1 MMRLR
6 LQLETETGLLKV
18 PVHYNQLLQGL
29 VYDHLSRSLA
39 DRVHTQG
46 FQHEK
51 RQFRMFT
58 FSRLV
63 GRTRLRRNANGSN
76 DIEFAGPVSF
86 WLASP
91 ETDIL
96 ESFASHI
103 VREGQV
109 RLGDA
114 DCRVSAVEVPFAE
127 IPGNQVTVRTLS
139 PITVYSTLL
148 TADGRKKTYYYAPQ
162 EREFSEQIGANLV
175 KKRAAMAAAYPGSG
189 YPGNGYPGTREPT
202 HQDTA
207 VRLAPIRITSRDSHI
222 IIYRGIVVKAWSGIY
237 ELKGPPDLLRL
248 AFDCG
253 LGAKNSQGFGM
264 IEKAEG

>member
-1 MMRLR
+1 M
-6 LQLETETGLLKV
+6 

-29 VYDHLSRSLA
+29 VYHHLGQALA

-63 GRTRLRRNANGSN
+63 RRDRPTRRNANGTN
-76 DIEFAGPVSF
+76 VFEFRGPVSF

-103 VREGQV
+103 VRAGQV
-109 RLGDA
+109 RVGDA
-114 DCRVSAVEVPFAE
+114 DCRVNAVEVPFTE
-127 IPGNQVTVRTLS
+127 LPGNQVTIRTLS

-148 TADGRKKTYYYAPQ
+148 TGDGRKKTYYYAPT
-162 EREFSEQIGANLV
+162 EREFSEQIDANLR
-175 KKRAAMAAAYPGSG
+175 KKAAALGRNTNDSNSPVSF
-189 YPGNGYPGTREPT
+189 
-202 HQDTA
+202 
-207 VRLAPIRITSRDSHI
+207 APIRVAAKDQHI
-222 IIYRGIVVKAWSGIY
+222 VMFKNTVIKAWSGIY
-237 ELKGPPDLLRL
+237 ELSGPSDLLRL
-248 AFDCG
+248 AFDYG

-264 IEKAEG
+264 IEKAARD

>member
-148 TADGRKKTYYYAPQ
+148 TADGRKKTYYYAPT
-162 EREFSEQIGANLV
+162 EREFSEQIDANLH
-175 KKRAAMAAAYPGSG
+175 KKAAALGHDANHSSDSVSFAP
-189 YPGNGYPGTREPT
+189 
-202 HQDTA
+202 
-207 VRLAPIRITSRDSHI
+207 VRVSARDQHI
-222 IIYRGIVVKAWSGIY
+222 VMFKNTVVKAWSGIY

>member
-1 MMRLR
+1 M
-6 LQLETETGLLKV
+6 

-29 VYDHLSRSLA
+29 VYHHLGQALA

-63 GRTRLRRNANGSN
+63 GRTRLRRNANGTN
-76 DIEFAGPVSF
+76 ELEFSGPVSF

-91 ETDIL
+91 ETEIL

-103 VREGQV
+103 VRAGQV
-109 RLGDA
+109 RVGDTE
-114 DCRVSAVEVPFAE
+114 CRVNAVEVPFTE
-127 IPGNQVTVRTLS
+127 IPESKVPVRTLS

-148 TADGRKKTYYYAPQ
+148 TGDGRKKTYYFAPT
-162 EREFSEQIGANLV
+162 EREFSEQVDANLR
-175 KKRAAMAAAYPGSG
+175 KKAAALGHDSNSP
-189 YPGNGYPGTREPT
+189 NGLVTLTP
-202 HQDTA
+202 
-207 VRLAPIRITSRDSHI
+207 VRMSTKDQHI
-222 IIYRGIVVKAWSGIY
+222 VLFKNTVIKAWSGIY
-237 ELKGPPDLLRL
+237 ELTGPPDLLRL

-264 IEKAEG
+264 IELAQSALRTGCGPEPTLGRTAPVPARLNP